1 MNASKNHGKR
11 KKKRKK
17 RSKSKTKSDMVTDK
31 PSTHMPAAEI
41 EGIDPYRAADNW
53 NPNANT
59 VWEDTTNSVR
69 GGQETH
75 EDDGRCKDCLME
87 HCTMNKPHNS
97 AIDFSFVF
105 KDDKPVTHEN
115 HEDQEVITNPQE
127 PMRIEEKVR

>member
-41 EGIDPYRAADNW
+41 EGIDPYSAGDKW

-75 EDDGRCKDCLME
+75 EDDDRCKDCLME

-105 KDDKPVTHEN
+105 KDDKPVTHEI
-115 HEDQEVITNPQE
+115 HEDEVITNPQE